1 MRIYEITDR
10 NRSILAISYIDLSN
24 IDFEYNKL
32 EKLLTILI
40 ALKTPSRNR
49 RVLNDIENFE
59 SLISKVLKNK
69 LLDRTDPDIIELLE
83 KLNKMQR
90 HINDLRSQLIL

>member
-1 MRIYEITDR
+1 M
-10 NRSILAISYIDLSN
+10 
-24 IDFEYNKL
+24 
-32 EKLLTILI
+32 TILI